1 MFSYLRVVGTSN
13 GSAKLQDHCA
23 MCLRKL
29 LIGLFC
35 LPLFAQ
41 DGPTLTPA
49 GAEARDDGAAKLRA
63 LIEASPKLRF
73 KQTDLVITLVVRQ
86 TIVRSQDQ

>member
-1 MFSYLRVVGTSN
+1 
-13 GSAKLQDHCA
+13 

-41 DGPTLTPA
+41 GGPTLTLA
-49 GAEARDDGAAKLRA
+49 QTKARDDGAAELRA
-63 LIEASPKLRF
+63 LIEASPKLPLE
-73 KQTDLVITLVVRQ
+73 QTDLVIKLPKGQELGWCRGWRATLRLV
-86 TIVRSQDQ
+86 